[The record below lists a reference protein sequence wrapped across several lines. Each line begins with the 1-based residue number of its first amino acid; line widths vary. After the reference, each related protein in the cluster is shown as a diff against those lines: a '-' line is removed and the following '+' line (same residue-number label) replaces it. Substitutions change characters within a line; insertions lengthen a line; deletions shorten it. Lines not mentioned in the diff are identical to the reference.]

1 MPLVDRRAPARDD
14 GLARLVLADRVAR
27 VVLVDIE
34 LPVEPEVVRVRPQ
47 EALDVRLGRKRVEV
61 LLLQRLQVAGP
72 DLGRQLDVRELQ
84 LLAVARLA
92 QAVADVEHGRGRL

>member
-1 MPLVDRRAPARDD
+1 MPLVDGRAPARDD
-14 GLARLVLADRVAR
+14 RLARLVLADRVAR
-27 VVLVDIE
+27 VVLVDVE
-34 LPVEPEVVRVRPQ
+34 LPVEPEVIRIGPQ

-61 LLLQRLQVAGP
+61 LLFQRLQVAGP

-92 QAVADVEHGRGRL
+92 QAVADLEHGRWRL